1 MPGQSLLWNHPPDN
15 LVLSSQDVHVWP
27 AELEQ
32 PTAWVEKLWQ
42 TLSEDEQIR
51 AKRFYYERDQKH
63 FIVGR
68 GLLRTILSRYAG
80 IAPDQL
86 QFCYSPRGKP
96 SLAATGAN
104 STIQFNLSH
113 SQGLALY
120 AVTRGRQIGVD
131 LEYIRSTSDVE
142 KLAQRFFSPRESA
155 IIHCL
160 PPDQKQIAFFHAWTC
175 KEAYL
180 KATGEGLAQLEQVE
194 VSLELGEPP
203 RLLRINKDCQPP
215 TQWRLQA
222 LTPAADYTAALA
234 VEGQNWHLACWD
246 WQGS

>member
-120 AVTRGRQIGVD
+120 AVTRDRQIGVD

-203 RLLRINKDCQPP
+203 RLLRIKEDCQPP

-222 LTPAADYTAALA
+222 LTPAADYMAALA